1 VAVYLDV
8 YVDVTP
14 NTFRGPSYQLYW
26 WTAGRWL
33 TLMGV
38 LGVLLLIVASWQR
51 SGMAIVWLG
60 SFMAAFGLLGG
71 PGFGAYRLF
80 YPHKGALQT
89 GRFHF
94 VGTDEGIHVEGDVG
108 TQQLKWTAYIG
119 AYIDRDFA
127 YLLITRSQAQC
138 IPISHAGNLEPLMD
152 HLRAIGLLRPLPRNF
167 FLV

>member
-1 VAVYLDV
+1 MAVYLDV

-33 TLMGV
+33 TLIGV

-60 SFMAAFGLLGG
+60 S
-71 PGFGAYRLF
+71 
-80 YPHKGALQT
+80 